1 MGKYI
6 NIMTKVSP
14 ATAERLDR
22 IKERGG
28 FRSKY
33 EVVQAAVALMLKYAD
48 AEGEPLDPDEVEQV
62 RSLQELFGSLTA
74 VRDSLARVKP
84 NGGKKIEPSALV
96 AFYGK
101 ECLMLKA
108 LDAEGNSSTTTNVRD
123 VLELVMSK
131 TLPADTLQRLRLLQ
145 RKAGYP
151 TLLSVLMAVVA
162 SANVE
167 ATSQEVLDM
176 FAAAAEADPTIV
188 PLGLEN
194 KPARAKSIRKF
205 D

>member
-1 MGKYI
+1 
-6 NIMTKVSP
+6 MTKVSP

-28 FRSKY
+28 FRSRY

-62 RSLQELFGSLTA
+62 RSLRELFGSLTS

-101 ECLMLKA
+101 ECLMLRT
-108 LDAEGNSSTTTNVRD
+108 LDSSGNSATTTNVRD

-131 TLPADTLQRLRLLQ
+131 TLPYDTLQRLRLIQ
-145 RKAGYP
+145 KNANYP
-151 TLLSVLMAVVA
+151 TLLSVIMAMVA
-162 SANVE
+162 HTEVETTTREVMDMFVE
-167 ATSQEVLDM
+167 A
-176 FAAAAEADPTIV
+176 ADSDPLIV
-188 PLGLEN
+188 RLGIEN
-194 KPARAKSIRKF
+194 KPARAKAKRNF
-205 D
+205 DK

>member
-1 MGKYI
+1 
-6 NIMTKVSP
+6 MTKVSP

-28 FRSKY
+28 FRSRY

-62 RSLQELFGSLTA
+62 RSLQELFGSLTS

-101 ECLMLKA
+101 ECLMLRT
-108 LDAEGNSSTTTNVRD
+108 LDSSGNSATTTNVRD

-131 TLPADTLQRLRLLQ
+131 TLPYDTLQRLRLIQ
-145 RKAGYP
+145 KNANYP
-151 TLLSVLMAVVA
+151 TLLSVIMAMVA
-162 SANVE
+162 HTEVETTTREVMDMFVE
-167 ATSQEVLDM
+167 A
-176 FAAAAEADPTIV
+176 ADSDPLIV
-188 PLGLEN
+188 RLGIEN
-194 KPARAKSIRKF
+194 KPARAKAKRNF
-205 D
+205 DK

>member
-1 MGKYI
+1 
-6 NIMTKVSP
+6 MTKVSP

-28 FRSKY
+28 FRSRY

-62 RSLQELFGSLTA
+62 RSLQELFGSLTS

-101 ECLMLKA
+101 ECLMLRT
-108 LDAEGNSSTTTNVRD
+108 LDSSGNSATTTNVRD

-131 TLPADTLQRLRLLQ
+131 TLPYDTLQRLRLIQ
-145 RKAGYP
+145 KNANYP
-151 TLLSVLMAVVA
+151 TLLSVIMAMVA
-162 SANVE
+162 HTEVE
-167 ATSQEVLDM
+167 ATSREVMDM
-176 FAAAAEADPTIV
+176 FVEAADSDPLIV
-188 PLGLEN
+188 RLGIEN
-194 KPARAKSIRKF
+194 KPARAKAKRNF
-205 D
+205 DK

>member
-1 MGKYI
+1 
-6 NIMTKVSP
+6 MTKVSP

-28 FRSKY
+28 FRSRY

-62 RSLQELFGSLTA
+62 RSLRELFGSLTS

-101 ECLMLKA
+101 ECLMLRT
-108 LDAEGNSSTTTNVRD
+108 LDSSGNSATTTNVRD
-123 VLELVMSK
+123 VLELVMLK
-131 TLPADTLQRLRLLQ
+131 TLPYDTLQRLRLIQ
-145 RKAGYP
+145 KNANYP
-151 TLLSVLMAVVA
+151 TLLSVIMAMVA
-162 SANVE
+162 HTKVEVTSREVMDMFVE
-167 ATSQEVLDM
+167 A
-176 FAAAAEADPTIV
+176 ADSDPLIV
-188 PLGLEN
+188 RLGIEN
-194 KPARAKSIRKF
+194 KPARAKAKRNF
-205 D
+205 DK

>member
-1 MGKYI
+1 
-6 NIMTKVSP
+6 MTKVSS

-28 FRSKY
+28 FRSRY

-62 RSLQELFGSLTA
+62 RSLQELFGSLTS

-101 ECLMLKA
+101 ECLMLRT
-108 LDAEGNSSTTTNVRD
+108 LDSSGNSATTTNVRD

-131 TLPADTLQRLRLLQ
+131 TLPYDTLQRLRLIQ
-145 RKAGYP
+145 KNANYP
-151 TLLSVLMAVVA
+151 TLLSVIMAMVA
-162 SANVE
+162 HTEVETTTREVMDMFVE
-167 ATSQEVLDM
+167 A
-176 FAAAAEADPTIV
+176 ADSDPLIV
-188 PLGLEN
+188 RLGIEN
-194 KPARAKSIRKF
+194 KPARAKAKRNF
-205 D
+205 DK

>member
-1 MGKYI
+1 
-6 NIMTKVSP
+6 MTKVSP

-28 FRSKY
+28 FRSRY

-48 AEGEPLDPDEVEQV
+48 AEGEPLDPDEVEQA
-62 RSLQELFGSLTA
+62 RSLQELFGSLTS

-101 ECLMLKA
+101 ECLMLRT
-108 LDAEGNSSTTTNVRD
+108 LDSSGNSATTTNVRD

-131 TLPADTLQRLRLLQ
+131 TLPYDTLQRLRLIQ
-145 RKAGYP
+145 KNANYP
-151 TLLSVLMAVVA
+151 TLLSVIMAMVA
-162 SANVE
+162 HTEVETTTREVMDMFVE
-167 ATSQEVLDM
+167 A
-176 FAAAAEADPTIV
+176 ADSDPLIV
-188 PLGLEN
+188 RLGIEN
-194 KPARAKSIRKF
+194 KPARAKAKRNF
-205 D
+205 DK

>member
-1 MGKYI
+1 
-6 NIMTKVSP
+6 MTKVSP

-28 FRSKY
+28 FRSRY

-62 RSLQELFGSLTA
+62 RSLQELFGSLTS

-101 ECLMLKA
+101 ECLMLRT
-108 LDAEGNSSTTTNVRD
+108 LDSSGNSATTTNVRD

-131 TLPADTLQRLRLLQ
+131 TLPYDTLQRLRLIQ
-145 RKAGYP
+145 KNANYP
-151 TLLSVLMAVVA
+151 TLLSVIMAMVA
-162 SANVE
+162 HTEVETTSREVMDMFVE
-167 ATSQEVLDM
+167 A
-176 FAAAAEADPTIV
+176 ADSDPLIV
-188 PLGLEN
+188 RLGIEN
-194 KPARAKSIRKF
+194 KPARAKAKRNF
-205 D
+205 DK